1 MPPAHPRVCGENY
14 LHMNSMPQANGSS
27 PRVRGKPRSQH
38 RAGHRPGLIP
48 ACAGKTR
55 ASHATSTSHSAH
67 PRVCGE
73 NAGRGAPGRR
83 RCGSSPRVRG
93 KRAGRS
99 RRGRARRLIPACAGK
114 TSVAGRPPR
123 RHPAH
128 PRVCGENSSSMVSVA
143 SVAGSSPR
151 VRGKRLRRLAR
162 HSRGRL
168 IPACA
173 GKTAPVPTLMVSST
187 AHPRVCGENIL
198 MDINKLLLGGSS
210 PRVRGKPWGYPP
222 GTLVTWLIPACAGKT
237 CALRPSRGRA
247 RAHPRVCGENRPRQR
262 RQIVVAGSSPRV
274 RGKRLGGDVERLPVR
289 LIPACAGK
297 TVAARCGRPP
307 LPAHPRVCG
316 ENGSTATGS
325 RQCWGSS
332 PRVRG
337 KRLRHRGHLG
347 AGGLIPAC
355 AGKTRHPSP
364 YRLVRGSHPRV
375 CGENAHGDRVV
386 GRARGSSPRV
396 RGKPYPPRRPRP
408 REGLIPACAG
418 KTPPGP

>member
-151 VRGKRLRRLAR
+151 VRGKHPHGHQQIAA
-162 HSRGRL
+162 GRL

-173 GKTAPVPTLMVSST
+173 GKT
-187 AHPRVCGENIL
+187 
-198 MDINKLLLGGSS
+198 LG
-210 PRVRGKPWGYPP
+210 VPP

-316 ENGSTATGS
+316 EN
-325 RQCWGSS
+325 
-332 PRVRG
+332 
-337 KRLRHRGHLG
+337 
-347 AGGLIPAC
+347 
-355 AGKTRHPSP
+355 
-364 YRLVRGSHPRV
+364 
-375 CGENAHGDRVV
+375 AHGDRVV

>member
-27 PRVRGKPRSQH
+27 PRVRGKLAPRTRH
-38 RAGHRPGLIP
+38 R
-48 ACAGKTR
+48 
-55 ASHATSTSHSAH
+55 H
-67 PRVCGE
+67 PT
-73 NAGRGAPGRR
+73 
-83 RCGSSPRVRG
+83 
-93 KRAGRS
+93 
-99 RRGRARRLIPACAGK
+99 RLIPACAGK
-114 TSVAGRPPR
+114 TQDEERLVGVDA
-123 RHPAH
+123 AH

-237 CALRPSRGRA
+237 SSELRRSRPTA
-247 RAHPRVCGENRPRQR
+247 AHPRVCGENLVLGGRAWGWVGSSPRVRGKLGLGAQRPPR
-262 RQIVVAGSSPRV
+262 RGSSPRVRGKPGRAPAHPVRLGLIPACAGKTGRRGDALRAYPAHPRVCGENIGAHIETISGAGSSPRV
-274 RGKRLGGDVERLPVR
+274 RGKRMGEVAGVLSGR

-297 TVAARCGRPP
+297 TSRTPSTASRT
-307 LPAHPRVCG
+307 PAHPRACG
-316 ENGSTATGS
+316 ENSKRKAVAFGRS
-325 RQCWGSS
+325 GSS

-337 KRLRHRGHLG
+337 KH
-347 AGGLIPAC
+347 
-355 AGKTRHPSP
+355 
-364 YRLVRGSHPRV
+364 
-375 CGENAHGDRVV
+375 
-386 GRARGSSPRV
+386 
-396 RGKPYPPRRPRP
+396 
-408 REGLIPACAG
+408 
-418 KTPPGP
+418 